1 MAEQNLN
8 INHEIIDAIIE
19 KPIPFSLNGNLFYIY
34 QPSLGVSL
42 LCSQLLQELVLNDS
56 SKSINK
62 QIEILLVCSQQRDLV
77 LRIVS
82 LYTFY
87 RRSDVL
93 REERIKERMNALNA
107 LDDAEL
113 ATLVTTILQWESRQ
127 EEFAKHLQLDRERRT
142 REKIAA
148 AKKRKGNSLIFGGK
162 SLYGTL
168 IDAACERYGWDYGY
182 VLWGVSLINLNML
195 LSDSVQSVFLTKE
208 EAKEAHVSTDGVY
221 LDARDPKNLHEI
233 QRLINGG

>member
-1 MAEQNLN
+1 MAEQELN

-42 LCSQLLQELVLNDS
+42 LCSQLLQELELSDNL
-56 SKSINK
+56 KSINK
-62 QIEILLVCSQQRDLV
+62 QIEVLRVCSQQRDLV

-93 REERIKERMNALNA
+93 REERIKERMNELNA

-113 ATLVTTILQWESRQ
+113 ATLATTILKWESRQ
-127 EEFAKHLQLDRERRT
+127 EEFAKHLHLDRERRT

-148 AKKRKGNSLIFGGK
+148 VKKRKGNSLVFGGK
-162 SLYGTL
+162 SIYGTL

-182 VLWGVSLINLNML
+182 VLWGISLINLNML

>member
-1 MAEQNLN
+1 MAEQKSN

-42 LCSQLLQELVLNDS
+42 LCSQLLQELELNDRLM
-56 SKSINK
+56 SINK
-62 QIEILLVCSQQRDLV
+62 QIEILRVCSQQRELV
-77 LRIVS
+77 LRIVC

-93 REERIKERMNALNA
+93 RDERIKARMDELKT

-113 ATLVTTILQWESRQ
+113 ATLAVTILQWESRLD
-127 EEFAKHLQLDRERRT
+127 EFTKHLHLDRERRT

-148 AKKRKGNSLIFGGK
+148 AKKKKGNSLLFGGK

-195 LSDSVQSVFLTKE
+195 LSDSVQSVFITKE

-221 LDARDPKNLHEI
+221 LDARDPKNLREI